1 VTFIDWSDSEG
12 LFDLLLEFIRDE
24 KNASIGDPPRQR
36 FLTEL
41 LLKVKA
47 TNKLASTKA
56 TMYLRGIRDSID
68 DEFKDDPA
76 VLHLN
81 HFIDELEPIS

>member
-1 VTFIDWSDSEG
+1 MTFIDWSDSEG

-24 KNASIGDPPRQR
+24 KNASIGDASRQR

-41 LLKVKA
+41 LLKVMA
-47 TNKLASTKA
+47 TNELASTKA
-56 TMYLRGIRDSID
+56 TLYLRSIRDSID

-81 HFIDELEPIS
+81 HFMDELERIS